1 MDTSLDDYIWMSII
15 RIRQNTEGAQ
25 YRIRGRGDIGDGGP
39 DRDGRV
45 NHFTTTPQLISASV
59 KVAVNHP
66 EATIMNCSLN
76 TSHKVISTY
85 YARLMK

>member
-1 MDTSLDDYIWMSII
+1 MCYENLTPELAEKAISDAIQKGCNII
-15 RIRQNTEGAQ
+15 
-25 YRIRGRGDIGDGGP
+25 
-39 DRDGRV
+39 
-45 NHFTTTPQLISASV
+45 FTTTPQLISASV

-85 YARLMK
+85 YARLYEVKFLAGMIAGALSKNG